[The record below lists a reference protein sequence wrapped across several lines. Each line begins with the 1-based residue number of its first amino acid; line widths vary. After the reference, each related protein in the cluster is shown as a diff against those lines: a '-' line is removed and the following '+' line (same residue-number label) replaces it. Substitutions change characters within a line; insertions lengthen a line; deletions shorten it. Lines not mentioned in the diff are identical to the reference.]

1 MVFPTISIIPPRDK
15 IYLRLGYR
23 RGTTQLTT
31 QQEKLTDSFISE
43 AASFI
48 TLKGAALRIPIAE
61 RKDSVILL
69 AAEDIC
75 LKSAR
80 LASFLHNCTEALLLG
95 ATAGHD
101 IIAATKKN
109 MAGNAV
115 AKAAVFDA
123 TASEMTDSALG
134 WLMDYY
140 RRLLLRERK
149 NLLTR
154 RYSAGYGD
162 FHLENQR
169 YFHTLLNLG
178 AIDVQISPANVL
190 LPEKSV
196 TAITGIR
203 DLEE

>member
-1 MVFPTISIIPPRDK
+1 MFPTISIIPPKNK
-15 IYLRLGYR
+15 IYRRLGYR
-23 RGTTQLTT
+23 REITRLTPH
-31 QQEKLTDSFISE
+31 QEKLTDSFINE

-48 TLKGAALRIPIAE
+48 TLKGAALRIPIVE
-61 RKDSVILL
+61 RESNVILL
-69 AAEDIC
+69 AGDIC
-75 LKSAR
+75 LKSAH
-80 LASFLHNCTEALLLG
+80 LASFLHDCTEALLVG

-101 IIAATKKN
+101 IVAATRENMKK
-109 MAGNAV
+109 NAV

-140 RRLLLRERK
+140 RRSLLRERK
-149 NLLTR
+149 NILTK

-162 FHLENQR
+162 FALENQR
-169 YFHTLLNLG
+169 YFHALLNLE
-178 AIDVQISPANVL
+178 AIDVRITADNIL

-203 DLEE
+203 DLEGH